1 MSEKY
6 DIQVGDRVTYTLFG
20 KKATKLIAGDEEINL
35 IENDIKQDAIEILK
49 IDRPKYEK
57 VYGKQEILDEAEKE
71 YLSNVIK
78 PFRNKVKFFEKC
90 NAREEQQYLDIYIE
104 DNGYIVFPEFEENSM
119 YKGMELNKQYTLKEL
134 GLDK

>member
-71 YLSNVIK
+71 YLSNVI
-78 PFRNKVKFFEKC
+78 
-90 NAREEQQYLDIYIE
+90 
-104 DNGYIVFPEFEENSM
+104 
-119 YKGMELNKQYTLKEL
+119 
-134 GLDK
+134 

>member
-6 DIQVGDRVTYTLFG
+6 DIQVGDRVTFENLEG
-20 KKATKLIAGDEEINL
+20 NVVIMLIKTNAEIP
-35 IENDIKQDAIEILK
+35 EILDTLKSRKVLK
-49 IDRPKYEK
+49 IERPKYEK
-57 VYGKQEILDEAEKE
+57 VYEKKEILDEAEKE

-90 NAREEQQYLDIYIE
+90 NTREEQQYLDIYIE